1 MGDSGSKREK
11 RAGDMDRRE
20 FLGKMG
26 RLGGAAL
33 VSGLGAGAL
42 AGEMEQGDVEYWTA
56 GSFRQETV
64 DASREAEG
72 VVRARLSDGWTDMET
87 VELPDAFMDWNITA
101 RREVLDTIE
110 AMMSGQGGPPSLAG
124 PHNAAMATWGGKRR
138 DSRLSVNNAFKGM
151 GLCPRRDL
159 IGGYMERMRET
170 TDSPMPEK
178 LALLREVYSS
188 RRNFDR
194 TKLITLELYSTPEF
208 ETHTFINLMACP
220 ATSLVFLDR
229 KSYEV
234 RGIGELVG
242 PDDVE
247 ASRYARDVV
256 EYTNLAHSYFHGDFP
271 RLFPGILVHVTA
283 VFDNTPGTG
292 RGVRIAPD
300 PQP

>member
-1 MGDSGSKREK
+1 MGDSGPRRTDDGGS
-11 RAGDMDRRE
+11 MSRRE
-20 FLGKMG
+20 FLERMG

-42 AGEMEQGDVEYWTA
+42 AGEMEQAEEEYWSA
-56 GSFRQETV
+56 GSFRQQTV

-72 VVRARLSDGWTDMET
+72 IVRARLEDGWTDMQT
-87 VELPDAFMDWNITA
+87 VELPDAFMDWNVTA
-101 RREVLDTIE
+101 RREVLETIE
-110 AMMSGQGGPPSLAG
+110 AMMSGEGGPPSLAG
-124 PHNAAMATWGGKRR
+124 PHNAAMATWGGRRR
-138 DSRLSVNNAFKGM
+138 DSALSVNNAFKGM

-170 TDSPMPEK
+170 GDSPMRER
-178 LALLREVYSS
+178 LSLLREVYSS
-188 RRNFDR
+188 GENFDR
-194 TKLITLELYSTPEF
+194 TKLVSLELYSTPEF
-208 ETHTFINLMACP
+208 ETHTFVNLMACP

-242 PDDVE
+242 PDDDE
-247 ASRYARDVV
+247 AGRYARDIV

-271 RLFPGILVHVTA
+271 RFFPGILVHVTA
-283 VFDNTPGTG
+283 VFDNTPGSG

-300 PQP
+300 PQG